1 MASQPPQNSDPQSKP
16 ARYLQKKNDE
26 ITPKIGARDL
36 YKQYD
41 ELPFQPFDKSKLFQ
55 EEYINNRVEERMRR
69 SEQVADKMNLD
80 VSEKDKFIYKKSSEP
95 YYFHGKLDS
104 YYQDKTKQ
112 KYDKISKQNEGY
124 KNPKI
129 GEDNYYKNYVDNAKP
144 VSLDE
149 IDHEIWNVEQ
159 NRLNKQK
166 QYNNDL
172 DKQVCIN
179 KKIQQ
184 KAEKDYKQEILDNK
198 KYQDDV
204 YNKQQ
209 SERNAKKMKEQ
220 NDFFNTNKKLI
231 ETKNEKKLNEQK
243 VNYDYDNKLNEQVK
257 EQMDYIEAKEYMK
270 QENSKRRYKEALD
283 KQVNQQ
289 KAKIKRMQ
297 DLERGKF

>member
-1 MASQPPQNSDPQSKP
+1 MSNNLDQNKP

-36 YKQYD
+36 YKAYD
-41 ELPFQPFDKSKLFQ
+41 NLPFQPFDKSKLYQ
-55 EEYINNRVEERMRR
+55 EELINNRVEERMRR
-69 SEQVADKMNLD
+69 SEQVAEKMDLD
-80 VSEKDKFIYKKSSEP
+80 ISQKDKFIYKKASEP

-172 DKQVCIN
+172 DQQVCIN

-257 EQMDYIEAKEYMK
+257 EQMDYIEAKEYNK
-270 QENSKRRYKEALD
+270 QENSKRRYREALD
-283 KQVNQQ
+283 KQVNQNR
-289 KAKIKRMQ
+289 AKIKRMQ
-297 DLERGKF
+297 DLENGKF

>member
-1 MASQPPQNSDPQSKP
+1 MSNNLDQNKP

-36 YKQYD
+36 YKAYD
-41 ELPFQPFDKSKLFQ
+41 NLPFQPFDKSKLYQ
-55 EEYINNRVEERMRR
+55 EELINNRVEERMRR
-69 SEQVADKMNLD
+69 SEQVAEKMDLD
-80 VSEKDKFIYKKSSEP
+80 ISQKDKFIYKKASEP

-149 IDHEIWNVEQ
+149 IDHEIWDVEQ

-166 QYNNDL
+166 QYNNAL
-172 DKQVCIN
+172 DQQVNTN

-257 EQMDYIEAKEYMK
+257 EQMDYIEAKEYNK
-270 QENSKRRYKEALD
+270 QENSKRRYREALD
-283 KQVNQQ
+283 KQVNQNR
-289 KAKIKRMQ
+289 AKIKRMQ
-297 DLERGKF
+297 DLENGKF

>member
-1 MASQPPQNSDPQSKP
+1 MSNNLDQNKP

-36 YKQYD
+36 YKAYD
-41 ELPFQPFDKSKLFQ
+41 NLPFQPFDKSKLYQ
-55 EEYINNRVEERMRR
+55 EELINNRVEERMRR
-69 SEQVADKMNLD
+69 SEQVAEKMDLD
-80 VSEKDKFIYKKSSEP
+80 ISQKDKFIYKKASEP

-257 EQMDYIEAKEYMK
+257 EQMDYIEAKEYNK
-270 QENSKRRYKEALD
+270 QENSKRRYREALD
-283 KQVNQQ
+283 KQVNQNR
-289 KAKIKRMQ
+289 AKIKRMQ
-297 DLERGKF
+297 DLENGKF

>member
-1 MASQPPQNSDPQSKP
+1 MSSNLDQNKP

-36 YKQYD
+36 YKAYD
-41 ELPFQPFDKSKLFQ
+41 NLPFQPFDKSKLYQ
-55 EEYINNRVEERMRR
+55 EELINNRVEERMRR
-69 SEQVADKMNLD
+69 SEQVAEKMDLD
-80 VSEKDKFIYKKSSEP
+80 ISQKDKFIYKKASEP

-172 DKQVCIN
+172 DQQVCIN

-257 EQMDYIEAKEYMK
+257 EQMDYIEAKEYNK
-270 QENSKRRYKEALD
+270 QENSKRRYREALD
-283 KQVNQQ
+283 KQVNQNR
-289 KAKIKRMQ
+289 AKIKRMQ
-297 DLERGKF
+297 DLENGKF

>member
-41 ELPFQPFDKSKLFQ
+41 KLPFQPFDKSKLFQ

-149 IDHEIWNVEQ
+149 IDHEIWDVEQ

-166 QYNNDL
+166 QYNNAL
-172 DKQVCIN
+172 DQQVNTN

-220 NDFFNTNKKLI
+220 NDFFNTNQKLI
-231 ETKNEKKLNEQK
+231 ETKKEKNLNEKKI
-243 VNYDYDNKLNEQVK
+243 NYDYDNKLNEQVK